1 MRDEGGGGPLQ
12 FGLRAMFAVTAAL
25 AMLFGVM
32 SWLGVPPVA
41 RFVVLV
47 VLAVSVPAAIAL
59 VVVIAGSVSDEKE
72 EDE

>member
-1 MRDEGGGGPLQ
+1 MQ

>member
-1 MRDEGGGGPLQ
+1 MKDEGGGRPLQ

-41 RFVVLV
+41 RLVVLV

-59 VVVIAGSVSDEKE
+59 VAVIAGSVSEE
-72 EDE
+72 EDDE